1 MFDTLFLQ
9 HPRSVGESY
18 FEHLTTALGFAGRLA
33 LAAAA
38 CFAHALVP
46 AFFPRTASRIVAD
59 LHARMFANRRSRQ
72 ASAFDYAI

>member
-18 FEHLTTALGFAGRLA
+18 FEHLTTALGFAGRL
-33 LAAAA
+33 
-38 CFAHALVP
+38 